1 MEPESSS
8 VSPNVAGASE
18 EEKETPNENMR
29 AAILWALGEFGDFRP
44 RELGEGAYWWR
55 RELRQRA
62 ALTSSL
68 ATKPQAPV
76 LPAQAEGKQMVERP
90 IWFGPSVPSGPTDND
105 SKEEEKKETK
115 PDMRSL
121 DAAIHSANEISDKTG
136 LYGRNSGVFG
146 TIVSIIERAV
156 NRQFPP
162 VPSEETG
169 QQQ

>member
-1 MEPESSS
+1 MNKDGSLSPIHSRQHQETGNARRNFLTAKQCAEQFRMYANTNPSKDSRFSLNFCADFLDEFCAQSEPLIS
-8 VSPNVAGASE
+8 
-18 EEKETPNENMR
+18 TP
-29 AAILWALGEFGDFRP
+29 
-44 RELGEGAYWWR
+44 
-55 RELRQRA
+55 
-62 ALTSSL
+62 S
-68 ATKPQAPV
+68 TKPTA
-76 LPAQAEGKQMVERP
+76 AEIAAKAD
-90 IWFGPSVPSGPTDND
+90 SPSGPTDKD
-105 SKEEEKKETK
+105 SKEEEKKETN